1 MRPLIAG
8 NWKMNG
14 TGHSLSE
21 IVAVAEWIAAN
32 PVPADVLI
40 CPPFTLLSRAAAT
53 AEGRIAIGGQDCH
66 QQASGAFTGDI
77 SAAML
82 RDAGAVSVILGH
94 SERRRYHHET
104 DAIVAAKV
112 EAAWGAGLN
121 TIICIGESE
130 AEREAGHAEKVVH
143 GQIMA
148 SVPAAAR
155 SSIAAIAY
163 EPIWAIGSGRTP
175 SAAEIAAM
183 HTIIRDTLENR
194 CGADGRGIRILYG
207 GSVNPANAQEI
218 LGLPN
223 VNGAL
228 VGGASLKAGD
238 FLAIIRAAPQ
248 RFPPSP

>member
-21 IVAVAEWIAAN
+21 IVAVADWVAAN
-32 PVPADVLI
+32 PVAADVLI

-66 QQASGAFTGDI
+66 ERASGAFTGDI
-77 SAAML
+77 SAQML

-104 DAIVAAKV
+104 DAIIAAKA
-112 EAAWGAGLN
+112 EAAWSAGLN
-121 TIICIGESE
+121 TIICIGETE

-148 SVPAAAR
+148 SVPTAAR
-155 SSIAAIAY
+155 PSIAAIAY

-175 SAAEIAAM
+175 SAAEIAGM
-183 HTIIRDTLENR
+183 HTIIRDTLESR
-194 CGADGRGIRILYG
+194 CGVDGRGIRILYG
-207 GSVNPANAQEI
+207 GSVNPANAHEI

-228 VGGASLKAGD
+228 VGGASLRASD

-248 RFPPSP
+248 G

>member
-14 TGHSLSE
+14 TGHSLPE
-21 IVAVAEWIAAN
+21 IAAIANWVAAN

-40 CPPFTLLSRAAAT
+40 CPPFTLLSRAVTT
-53 AEGRIAIGGQDCH
+53 AGDRIAIGGQDCH
-66 QQASGAFTGDI
+66 ERASGAFTGDI

-94 SERRRYHHET
+94 SERRRYHQET
-104 DAIVAAKV
+104 DAMVAAKA
-112 EAAWGAGLN
+112 EAAWGAGLT
-121 TIICIGESE
+121 TIICIGETE
-130 AEREAGHAEKVVH
+130 EQREAGHAHKVVC

-148 SVPAAAR
+148 SVPFAAR
-155 SSIAAIAY
+155 PTVTTIAY

-175 SAAEIAAM
+175 SVTEIAGM
-183 HTIIRDTLENR
+183 HSIIRDTLESR

-207 GSVNPANAQEI
+207 GSVNPGNAAEI
-218 LGLPN
+218 LGLSN

-228 VGGASLKAGD
+228 VGGASLKADD

-248 RFPPSP
+248 G